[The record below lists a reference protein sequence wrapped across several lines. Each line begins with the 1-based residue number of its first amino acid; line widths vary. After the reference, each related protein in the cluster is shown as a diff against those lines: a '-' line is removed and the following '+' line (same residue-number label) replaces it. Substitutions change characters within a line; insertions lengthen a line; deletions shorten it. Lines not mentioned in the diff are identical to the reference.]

1 MRRLRA
7 LGVVNSGNKCFVN
20 AVLQLLIHCPPFW
33 NLFKDRG
40 RLIGQQELGEGHW
53 QETGRGATPL
63 VDATIKFLDEFIY
76 KETLSVMQR
85 PQQKAGKGKSMGD
98 EEEKIEHDTVD
109 SLELTYVYDVMK
121 EKRQLNS
128 LLVRTLSLQL
138 LIHAVLLCTGRPA
151 TGCSRV
157 FRPLPRG
164 AR

>member
-1 MRRLRA
+1 
-7 LGVVNSGNKCFVN
+7 VDSGNKCFAN
-20 AVLQLLIHCPPFW
+20 AVLQLLVHCPPFW

-40 RLIGQQELGEGHW
+40 KLIGQEGLGEGKW
-53 QETGRGATPL
+53 QETGGGATPL
-63 VDATIKFLDEFIY
+63 VDATIKFLDEFVY
-76 KETLSVMQR
+76 KETPSVMQQ
-85 PQQKAGKGKSMGD
+85 PQQKAGKGKSMED
-98 EEEKIEHDTVD
+98 EEEKEEHDTAD
-109 SLELTYVYDVMK
+109 LLELTYIYDVMK

-138 LIHAVLLCTGRPA
+138 LIHAGLLCTERPA